1 MVNILI
7 VDDEANIIKMF
18 KLTLEM
24 LGHTVYSAAHGR
36 EALAVYAQNADQIDL
51 VISDLTMQPDL
62 SGWELCAALKDRVPV
77 ALTSGELI
85 DENFMEKILAA
96 GAVGF
101 LNKPADYA
109 PEVLEKKLAE
119 FLAPNKNS
127 GRGKS

>member
-1 MVNILI
+1 MANILI
-7 VDDEANIIKMF
+7 VDDEVNIIKMF

-24 LGHTVYSAAHGR
+24 LGHTVRSAAQGR
-36 EALAVYAQNADQIDL
+36 AALAVYAQNADNIDL
-51 VISDLTMQPDL
+51 VISDLTMQPDM

-85 DENFMEKILAA
+85 DENFLEKVLAA

-109 PEVLEKKLAE
+109 PDTLKKKLAE
-119 FLAPNKNS
+119 FLAQAAELKS
-127 GRGKS
+127 GKA

>member
-7 VDDEANIIKMF
+7 VDDEANIITMF

-36 EALAVYAQNADQIDL
+36 EALAVYEQNADKIEL
-51 VISDLTMQPDL
+51 VISDLTMQPDM

-101 LNKPADYA
+101 LNKPTDYA
-109 PEVLEKKLAE
+109 PSSLEKKLEE
-119 FLAPNKNS
+119 FLKASP
-127 GRGKS
+127 RGKP